1 MVPAIYTKHN
11 CMTVETFDNG
21 CAEPHDTLL
30 ESYDRQEP
38 VVIAGNW
45 KTQKAKE
52 KKMTNN
58 ASLGGGVV
66 QPCD

>member
-21 CAEPHDTLL
+21 CAEPQDTLL
-30 ESYDRQEP
+30 ESYGRQEP

-45 KTQKAKE
+45 KTQTAKR
-52 KKMTNN
+52 KK
-58 ASLGGGVV
+58 
-66 QPCD
+66 